1 MDETFRQR
9 LKSGVQLIGTMISL
23 PSLEVVEI
31 MTRAGFEWL
40 FIDAGHAQFD
50 DLMTQRMIQIAAPG
64 TPCLVRLAD
73 KD

>member
-31 MTRAGFEWL
+31 MASAGFEWL
-40 FIDAGHAQFD
+40 FIDDGHAQFD
-50 DLMTQRMIQIAAPG
+50 NPWRS
-64 TPCLVRLAD
+64 
-73 KD
+73 